1 MATDTCMKKKPSIFA
16 LYLPQFYQTS
26 YNDEW
31 WGEGYTEWT
40 ACKKARQLYVGHY
53 QPRVPMDGNYYD
65 LSNIESIAWQA
76 ALAREYGI
84 DGFALYHYYSL
95 GDKLLD
101 VPVEAL
107 LTHTEI
113 DIKFFLY
120 WANESWRKAWFGQ
133 DPKIVWKQEYGGE
146 GDWEAHFQYCLP
158 FFKDERYHRIDG
170 KPVFAIY
177 KDNDLPDTDV
187 FVGLWQRLA
196 REAGLPGIYFI
207 KTADFWNGSD
217 KGPYNTIVTRE
228 PVYTNSCGMSKI
240 DILKRKISQAFANL
254 GYKLNVPDRFKRVAY
269 RGSYDRAWENILE
282 REVED
287 GTVLGAFCDWD
298 NSPRRGFNSIVME
311 GASPEKFKTY
321 MRRLICKAV
330 RIHSPMIVINAWNEW
345 AEGAYLEPDER
356 YGNGYLA
363 AVRDARLCA
372 CDHEGGEA
380 K

>member
-1 MATDTCMKKKPSIFA
+1 MTTDSYMRTPAIFA
-16 LYLPQFYQTS
+16 LYLPQFYQTA

-40 ACKKARQLYVGHY
+40 ACKKAKPLYAGHY
-53 QPRVPMDGNYYD
+53 QPRVPMGKNYYD
-65 LSNIESIAWQA
+65 LSNVESIAWQA

-107 LTHTEI
+107 LNHPEI

-133 DPKIVWKQEYGGE
+133 DPKIVWKQEYGNE
-146 GDWEAHFQYCLP
+146 KDWEDHFRYCLP
-158 FFKDERYHRIDG
+158 FFKDGRYYRIDG

-177 KDNDLPDTDV
+177 KDNDLPDTDA
-187 FVGLWQRLA
+187 FIGFWQKLA
-196 REAGLPGIYFI
+196 KEAGLTGIYFI
-207 KTADFWNGSD
+207 KTADFWNGTGRGSYD
-217 KGPYNTIVTRE
+217 TIVTRE
-228 PVYTNSCGMSKI
+228 PVYTNSCGMAKA
-240 DILKRKISQAFANL
+240 DILKRKVSQTFANL

-269 RGSYDRAWENILE
+269 RGSYDRAWENILG

-321 MRRLICKAV
+321 MERLIRKAMRV
-330 RIHSPMIVINAWNEW
+330 HSPMIVINAWNEW

-356 YGNGYLA
+356 CGNGYLA
-363 AVRDARLCA
+363 AVRDARSCA
-372 CDHEGGEA
+372 CDYESGEA
-380 K
+380 R